1 MKAVIYTKYGT
12 PDVLQLKEVEK
23 PTPGDDEVLVKVHAA
38 SVNDWDWGLLQGKPF
53 INRLLFGLLKPKVQ
67 VLGCDIAGK
76 IEAVGRNVKQFQPGD
91 EVLGDISECGFGAFA
106 EYVCVPEN
114 ALVSKPA
121 SITFEEAA
129 AVPQAAVLAL
139 QGLRDKKQI
148 QPGQK
153 VLINGAGGGA
163 GTFAV
168 QIAKLFG
175 AEVTGVDSTSKLDM
189 MRSIGADQ
197 VIDYTKEDFTKN
209 GQSYDLILDFA
220 AHHSIF
226 DYKRA
231 LSPKGIYVMVGGS
244 SAQIFQGMLLGPLIS
259 MTGSKK
265 MGILA
270 HKPNKD
276 LAFMK
281 ELLMAGKVKPVIDRR
296 YTLSEV
302 AEALRYFGEGQAQ
315 GKVIIT
321 VEHNKK

>member
-139 QGLRDKKQI
+139 QGLAIKNRFSQDKR
-148 QPGQK
+148 
-153 VLINGAGGGA
+153 
-163 GTFAV
+163 F
-168 QIAKLFG
+168 
-175 AEVTGVDSTSKLDM
+175 
-189 MRSIGADQ
+189 
-197 VIDYTKEDFTKN
+197 
-209 GQSYDLILDFA
+209 
-220 AHHSIF
+220 
-226 DYKRA
+226 
-231 LSPKGIYVMVGGS
+231 
-244 SAQIFQGMLLGPLIS
+244 
-259 MTGSKK
+259 
-265 MGILA
+265 
-270 HKPNKD
+270 
-276 LAFMK
+276 
-281 ELLMAGKVKPVIDRR
+281 
-296 YTLSEV
+296 
-302 AEALRYFGEGQAQ
+302 
-315 GKVIIT
+315 
-321 VEHNKK
+321 